1 MVFISSEPQCIK
13 RQDTSYSLIS
23 WDYNFAITY
32 KMQHQHDINATRV
45 LTDMIIFQIKTC
57 PITYY
62 KLNICRWRLCIA
74 TRFYFALIFSEQISA
89 IAIVS
94 KSWLLTMNDCFI
106 RRNSKSPHSIIIL
119 ELWRNLK
126 LRSWPNIRHCTAKDF
141 GWFL

>member
-13 RQDTSYSLIS
+13 RQDRSYSLIS

-94 KSWLLTMNDCFI
+94 KSWLLTMDDCFI

-126 LRSWPNIRHCTAKDF
+126 LRSWPNIRQCTAMDF